1 MKSYYKIS
9 EISALYNICPDSLRY
24 YEEKGLLTPRR
35 DENGC
40 RIYGVQDF
48 WRLNVIKD
56 LRQLNFSTE
65 RIKAYLDE
73 RTVQTTLA
81 LLAEEEAVICE
92 QMAQLTAQL
101 DNIRRRSADLT
112 ALKQLPLGEI
122 RLQKLPKR
130 YCCRIQ
136 EHVSLD
142 GEVDF
147 LIKRLQKEH
156 ENTLYIIGNNR
167 IGALLDEEQWPKGV
181 YNMYSAV
188 FIIDETAVCGDS
200 LAAGWYLS
208 VFYRGTYTQTAKYL
222 PQLLQYA
229 AEQGWELAGQPLEIY
244 HIDIHETSQR
254 EEFLT
259 EVQLPVR
266 RKEETV

>member
-24 YEEKGLLTPRR
+24 YEEKGILAPRR
-35 DENGC
+35 DENGY
-40 RIYGVQDF
+40 RIYGMQDF

-81 LLAEEEAVICE
+81 LLAEEEGLIR
-92 QMAQLTAQL
+92 QQLAQLEAQL
-101 DNIRRRSADLT
+101 QNIRRRSADLE
-112 ALKQLPLGEI
+112 ALEHTPLGTI
-122 RLQKLPKR
+122 LLQELPKR
-130 YCCRIQ
+130 FCRRIR

-147 LIKRLQKEH
+147 LIKKLQKAH
-156 ENTLYIIGNNR
+156 ENSLYIIGNNR
-167 IGALLDEEQWPKGV
+167 IGALLDDAQWRQGV
-181 YNMYSAV
+181 YNSYSAV
-188 FIIDETAVCGDS
+188 FIIDDTAEDGDC
-200 LAAGWYLS
+200 LAAGQYLS
-208 VFYRGTYTQTAKYL
+208 VFYRGGYGQTAIYL
-222 PQLLQYA
+222 PQMVQYA
-229 AEQGWELAGQPLEIY
+229 AEHDLILYGQPLEIY
-244 HIDIHETSQR
+244 HIDIHETSKR

-266 RKEETV
+266 AQEVKA

>member
-1 MKSYYKIS
+1 M
-9 EISALYNICPDSLRY
+9 
-24 YEEKGLLTPRR
+24 
-35 DENGC
+35 
-40 RIYGVQDF
+40 
-48 WRLNVIKD
+48 
-56 LRQLNFSTE
+56 
-65 RIKAYLDE
+65 
-73 RTVQTTLA
+73 
-81 LLAEEEAVICE
+81 ICE

-200 LAAGWYLS
+200 LAAGWYFS

>member
-24 YEEKGLLTPRR
+24 YEEKGLLAPRR
-35 DENGC
+35 DENGY

-56 LRQLNFSTE
+56 LRQLGFSTE
-65 RIKAYLDE
+65 RIKDYLDE

-81 LLAEEEAVICE
+81 LLAEEEALISE
-92 QMAQLTAQL
+92 QMAKLEAQL
-101 DNIRRRSADLT
+101 GNIRRRSADLT
-112 ALKQLPLGEI
+112 ALESVPLGEI
-122 RLQKLPKR
+122 HLQKLPKR

-188 FIIDETAVCGDS
+188 FIIDDTAADGDS
-200 LAAGWYLS
+200 LGRRVVFERLLPRRVRADGRVSAQAFAIRSGTGLGIGWPAPLGDLPHRYPRDQPAGRI
-208 VFYRGTYTQTAKYL
+208 F
-222 PQLLQYA
+222 
-229 AEQGWELAGQPLEIY
+229 
-244 HIDIHETSQR
+244 D
-254 EEFLT
+254 
-259 EVQLPVR
+259 
-266 RKEETV
+266 